1 MNSLSK
7 IELKA
12 FVPARGFGRSKQFY
26 QDVGFTLASD
36 ADGVAYFHHEN
47 TGFLLQ
53 TSTGR
58 STPKISRC
66 ICWSKTLMHGG
77 RKSKK
82 ENLGKYGVKTL
93 PPEQRRGECATSCWL
108 TLRAFC
114 GVSPKTQR
122 LCTAARDARPDFPVL
137 LARPVAAV
145 RRSSAAFQDTALA
158 HSSLTALAVAWST
171 TPRTACLLRTARL
184 GVSRSPWFAA
194 FAQRVAQQR
203 A

>member
-93 PPEQRRGECATSCWL
+93 PPEQRPWRMRDFVLVDPSGILWRIAEN
-108 TLRAFC
+108 
-114 GVSPKTQR
+114 
-122 LCTAARDARPDFPVL
+122 TAIVHRC
-137 LARPVAAV
+137 
-145 RRSSAAFQDTALA
+145 S
-158 HSSLTALAVAWST
+158 
-171 TPRTACLLRTARL
+171 
-184 GVSRSPWFAA
+184 
-194 FAQRVAQQR
+194 
-203 A
+203 